1 MRFHRLALA
10 LLIFLTACGI
20 GATSPS
26 TVTVLDGGQI
36 YTVSASTRIPADL
49 FIQAGL
55 SLGPNDRALFNGMRV
70 PLDQALPAA
79 GSVTLQLRRAVTLTL
94 VTPDGQRA
102 IQSAAWT
109 VGEALHEAGIQL
121 YASDKI
127 DPPAETPITD
137 ALTIT
142 YAPSR
147 ELTVSV
153 SGQSRRIRSSAGTV
167 GAALAEAG
175 IPLVGLDTS
184 LPSENEALPSDGQIR
199 VVHVSEFVVLAQKPI
214 PFTSEF
220 VASADVPLDQQQILN
235 PGQTGLTVSR
245 VRIRY
250 EDGKEISRLTESE
263 TQVRP
268 LQKRIVG
275 YGTKVEVKKVSVGGV
290 QIEYWRAVQMYAT
303 AYSPCRSAPDRC
315 YPSTASGKPVTKGV
329 VSVVY
334 SWYVAMRGQAVYIPG
349 YGHATIEDFGG
360 GMPGRAWIDLGY
372 RDNDYQGWGAWVT
385 VYFLTPVPSNILYVL
400 D

>member
-127 DPPAETPITD
+127 DPPAETPIT
-137 ALTIT
+137 
-142 YAPSR
+142 
-147 ELTVSV
+147 V
-153 SGQSRRIRSSAGTV
+153 GKSSSWGDVAR
-167 GAALAEAG
+167 
-175 IPLVGLDTS
+175 
-184 LPSENEALPSDGQIR
+184 LP
-199 VVHVSEFVVLAQKPI
+199 
-214 PFTSEF
+214 T
-220 VASADVPLDQQQILN
+220 
-235 PGQTGLTVSR
+235 
-245 VRIRY
+245 
-250 EDGKEISRLTESE
+250 SRL
-263 TQVRP
+263 R
-268 LQKRIVG
+268 
-275 YGTKVEVKKVSVGGV
+275 
-290 QIEYWRAVQMYAT
+290 
-303 AYSPCRSAPDRC
+303 RSRKTDM
-315 YPSTASGKPVTKGV
+315 SKGLVT
-329 VSVVY
+329 
-334 SWYVAMRGQAVYIPG
+334 
-349 YGHATIEDFGG
+349 
-360 GMPGRAWIDLGY
+360 
-372 RDNDYQGWGAWVT
+372 
-385 VYFLTPVPSNILYVL
+385 
-400 D
+400 